1 MRPIVLLLAA
11 LLIATPAAATTS
23 AIDAQLCRS
32 QLGLLMSGNKLT
44 DEEIERFESQCA
56 CLEQSG
62 DSAGQCSQSLG
73 DL

>member
-1 MRPIVLLLAA
+1 MRPIVLILAT

-23 AIDAQLCRS
+23 MVEAQLCRS
-32 QLGLLMSGNKLT
+32 QLSLLVSGNKLT
-44 DEEIERFESQCA
+44 EEEIERFESQCA

-62 DSAGQCSQSLG
+62 ESAGQCSDFLG